1 VGLAAAAVY
10 YAALINGQ
18 KVTQRDIANAAD
30 ITEVTVRNR
39 CKSLLQ
45 DFGVKSVDELK
56 RLVDQYIEEEEA
68 KAQAT

>member
-1 VGLAAAAVY
+1 M
-10 YAALINGQ
+10 
-18 KVTQRDIANAAD
+18 TQRDIANAAD

-56 RLVDQYIEEEEA
+56 RLVDQYIKEEEA